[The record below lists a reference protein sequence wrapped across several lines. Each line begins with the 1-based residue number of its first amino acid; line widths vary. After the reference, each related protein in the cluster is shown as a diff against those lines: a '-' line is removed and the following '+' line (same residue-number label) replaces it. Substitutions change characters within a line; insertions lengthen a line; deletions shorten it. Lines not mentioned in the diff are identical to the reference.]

1 MLVSYVH
8 FQIIN
13 PSQVKPERSGLHTIT
28 LPSNQKALLGKLN
41 FLHFQ
46 FSRAHLAGIVEN
58 NVLRVKHF

>member
-13 PSQVKPERSGLHTIT
+13 PNQVQPERSGLHTIT
-28 LPSNQKALLGKLN
+28 ALPSNQKALLGKLN

-46 FSRAHLAGIVEN
+46 FSRAHLAGILEN
-58 NVLRVKHF
+58 NV